1 MSERYGVATLDELAT
16 APIPGQARWHTI
28 RRTFGVSSFGVNAW
42 TATEDGGQI
51 IGEHE
56 EASGQAHEEL
66 YVVVSGRATFTL
78 DGEEVDAPAGTLV
91 HVADPAVKRG
101 ATGEEGTTILVVG
114 AKPGEAFTP
123 STWERSAEA
132 LGFWPTEEWDR
143 AIEVLEGHL
152 VDTPGSRGDALQ
164 PRLRARAGR
173 SSGRGPRAC
182 AQGDRVPGELRR
194 VRREGRGPRL
204 DPRPALTP
212 ARSRHRTGTD
222 TARFP
227 CDRSGRGPRA
237 PLGGRWTESV
247 ARRPGADRTARIAE
261 APSTLTSAAPRFG
274 TGHSSLA
281 DPTEEELP
289 WTRP

>member
-28 RRTFGVSSFGVNAW
+28 RRTLGVSSFGVNAW

-66 YVVVSGRATFTL
+66 YIVVTGHATFTL
-78 DGEEVDAPAGTLV
+78 DGEEVDAPTGTLV

-101 ATGEEGTTILVVG
+101 ATGEEGTTILVIG

-132 LGFWPTEEWDR
+132 LQYWPSEEWDR

-152 VDTPGSRGDALQ
+152 VETPDHPGTHYNLACAH
-164 PRLRARAGR
+164 ARAGHTDVALDHAR
-173 SSGRGPRAC
+173 KAIELQESFAEYAGKDDDLVSIH
-182 AQGDRVPGELRR
+182 DRL
-194 VRREGRGPRL
+194 
-204 DPRPALTP
+204 
-212 ARSRHRTGTD
+212 
-222 TARFP
+222 
-227 CDRSGRGPRA
+227 
-237 PLGGRWTESV
+237 
-247 ARRPGADRTARIAE
+247 
-261 APSTLTSAAPRFG
+261 
-274 TGHSSLA
+274 
-281 DPTEEELP
+281 
-289 WTRP
+289 

>member
-132 LGFWPTEEWDR
+132 LRFWPTEEWDR

-152 VDTPGSRGDALQ
+152 VDTPDHAGTHYNLACAH
-164 PRLRARAGR
+164 ARAGR
-173 SSGRGPRAC
+173 PDVALEHARKAIELQESFAEYAGKDEDLVSIR
-182 AQGDRVPGELRR
+182 DRL
-194 VRREGRGPRL
+194 
-204 DPRPALTP
+204 
-212 ARSRHRTGTD
+212 
-222 TARFP
+222 
-227 CDRSGRGPRA
+227 
-237 PLGGRWTESV
+237 
-247 ARRPGADRTARIAE
+247 
-261 APSTLTSAAPRFG
+261 
-274 TGHSSLA
+274 
-281 DPTEEELP
+281 
-289 WTRP
+289 

>member
-28 RRTFGVSSFGVNAW
+28 RRTLGVSSFGVNAW
-42 TATEDGGQI
+42 TATADGGQI

-101 ATGEEGTTILVVG
+101 AVGDEGTTILVVG

-132 LGFWPTEEWDR
+132 LQYWPTEEWDK

-152 VDTPGSRGDALQ
+152 AETPDHAGTHYNLACAH
-164 PRLRARAGR
+164 ARAGR
-173 SSGRGPRAC
+173 PDVALEHARKAI
-182 AQGDRVPGELRR
+182 ELQ
-194 VRREGRGPRL
+194 
-204 DPRPALTP
+204 
-212 ARSRHRTGTD
+212 
-222 TARFP
+222 
-227 CDRSGRGPRA
+227 
-237 PLGGRWTESV
+237 ESF
-247 ARRPGADRTARIAE
+247 AE
-261 APSTLTSAAPRFG
+261 YAVKDEDLVSIRDQL
-274 TGHSSLA
+274 
-281 DPTEEELP
+281 
-289 WTRP
+289 

>member
-28 RRTFGVSSFGVNAW
+28 RRTLGVSSFGVNAW

-132 LGFWPTEEWDR
+132 LRFWPTEEWDR

-152 VDTPGSRGDALQ
+152 VDTPDHAGTHYNLACAH
-164 PRLRARAGR
+164 ARAGR
-173 SSGRGPRAC
+173 PDLALEHARKAIELQESFAEYAGKDEDLVSIR
-182 AQGDRVPGELRR
+182 DRL
-194 VRREGRGPRL
+194 
-204 DPRPALTP
+204 
-212 ARSRHRTGTD
+212 
-222 TARFP
+222 
-227 CDRSGRGPRA
+227 
-237 PLGGRWTESV
+237 
-247 ARRPGADRTARIAE
+247 
-261 APSTLTSAAPRFG
+261 
-274 TGHSSLA
+274 
-281 DPTEEELP
+281 
-289 WTRP
+289 